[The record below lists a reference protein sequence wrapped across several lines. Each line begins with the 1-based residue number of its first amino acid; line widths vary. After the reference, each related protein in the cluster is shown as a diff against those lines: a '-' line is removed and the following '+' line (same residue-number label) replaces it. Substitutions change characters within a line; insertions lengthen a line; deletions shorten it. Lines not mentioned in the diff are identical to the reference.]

1 MRSCEY
7 LNVQGERKTKQ
18 LRLRNIRFYRHGK
31 EIIHRDRTLLNSD
44 YISITFE
51 DQKNGEQFDTITM
64 QSARDL
70 LLCPVRAWGSI
81 IQRLSKCTSTSPD
94 TLVNSFY
101 SNGKLHEVTGNDMM
115 KALRGAA
122 ASIGKDTLGFEP
134 DEIGT
139 HSIRSGSAMGMY
151 LAEVPVYT
159 IMLIGRW
166 SSDAFLRYIRKQ
178 VEQFSHNVSRRM
190 IQHQHFT
197 HVPNFLPQTS
207 RHDPRQRNHRDNA
220 QTRNNMGRAGAGVLA
235 ALPRLALWT

>member
-1 MRSCEY
+1 
-7 LNVQGERKTKQ
+7 
-18 LRLRNIRFYRHGK
+18 
-31 EIIHRDRTLLNSD
+31 
-44 YISITFE
+44 
-51 DQKNGEQFDTITM
+51 M

-70 LLCPVRAWGSI
+70 LLCPVRSWGSI
-81 IQRLSKCTSTSPD
+81 IQRLLKCPGTSPN
-94 TLVNSFY
+94 TSVNSFY
-101 SNGKLHEVTGNDMM
+101 SNGKIQGVTGDDMT

-122 ASIGKDTLGFEP
+122 ASIGKDTLGFDPTEV
-134 DEIGT
+134 GT

-166 SSDAFLRYIRKQ
+166 SSNAFLRYIRKQ

-220 QTRNNMGRAGAGVLA
+220 QTRLNMGRAGAGVLA